1 MSFMDMLNGIKGNLL
16 KQKLLSMWIEPH
28 KLEWVDFNDMQQLED
43 LAKTIM
49 PEIIKNNPN
58 IRNLLRQNSN
68 LAGDRQKEV
77 IDTID
82 KL

>member
-1 MSFMDMLNGIKGNLL
+1 MDIWSFMNGL
-16 KQKLLSMWIEPH
+16 KWDFLKNKLLSMWIEPY
-28 KLEWVDFNDMQQLED
+28 KLEWVDFNNIEQLNG
-43 LAKTIM
+43 LAEKIM

-68 LAGDRQKEV
+68 LAGDKQKEV
-77 IDTID
+77 VEVID